1 MRLIE
6 KDGSPGSLEKYIN
19 IIRVNQV
26 GTFNT
31 LRLAAV
37 AMAKN
42 EPIDGERGA
51 CVLTASVA
59 GYEGQI
65 GQIPYWFWH
74 PILHLHKAWHWTRKT
89 Q

>member
-6 KDGSPGSLEKYIN
+6 KDGSPGSLEKYTN
-19 IIRVNQV
+19 IIRINQI

-31 LRLAAV
+31 LRLSAV
-37 AMAKN
+37 AMAQN
-42 EPIDGERGA
+42 EPLEGERGA

-65 GQIPYWFWH
+65 GQIPM
-74 PILHLHKAWHWTRKT
+74 PPPRPPSSA
-89 Q
+89 